1 MEWSQMWNIAA
12 DLQAESGETARLR
25 KVRQM
30 ELPQM

>member
-1 MEWSQMWNIAA
+1 MWNITA
-12 DLQAESGETARLR
+12 DLQAESGETARLG